1 MLCRPTFELV
11 VATKKRA
18 DCLAS
23 AALSAK
29 QSGTRVLTGGSLREH
44 TRNDGN
50 FRRNSFWWNAPTRGL
65 GLGLD
70 ESAITAI
77 EKCRFR
83 PGTKDGVPVTLAA
96 KIEVNFRLA
105 ALPANVDCIVR
116 C

>member
-1 MLCRPTFELV
+1 
-11 VATKKRA
+11 
-18 DCLAS
+18 
-23 AALSAK
+23 
-29 QSGTRVLTGGSLREH
+29 
-44 TRNDGN
+44 
-50 FRRNSFWWNAPTRGL
+50 
-65 GLGLD
+65 
-70 ESAITAI
+70 ITAI